1 LDDAI
6 RAIELTKYYGSVK
19 AVDHVNFEVRK
30 GEIFGFLGPNGAGK
44 TTTIKMLATLLKPT
58 EGTAIVSGY
67 DIVREAKKVRQS
79 IGVVP
84 QEYTADEDLT
94 GWENI
99 ILIADMY
106 GIKREISRERAKELL
121 NMVGLSNAM
130 NRKVSTYSGG
140 MRRRLEIAIGL
151 INRPSILFLDEPT
164 LGLDAQ
170 TRVAIWS
177 YLMDLKKMYNMTISV
192 TTHYLEE
199 ADFYCNR
206 IAIIDK
212 GKIVKIGS
220 PRELKE
226 SIKGDI
232 ITLELMDT
240 LKALSILKRI
250 DGVIEIKEENNLLR
264 IKVSNGSEIAPKILE
279 ALNSVGIYVTR
290 ISITQPTLDEAYM
303 EYTGKSLRE
312 EQASSEEMFA
322 MMRTLRR
329 ARS

>member
-1 LDDAI
+1 
-6 RAIELTKYYGSVK
+6 
-19 AVDHVNFEVRK
+19 
-30 GEIFGFLGPNGAGK
+30 
-44 TTTIKMLATLLKPT
+44 
-58 EGTAIVSGY
+58 
-67 DIVREAKKVRQS
+67 
-79 IGVVP
+79 
-84 QEYTADEDLT
+84 
-94 GWENI
+94 
-99 ILIADMY
+99 
-106 GIKREISRERAKELL
+106 
-121 NMVGLSNAM
+121 
-130 NRKVSTYSGG
+130 
-140 MRRRLEIAIGL
+140 
-151 INRPSILFLDEPT
+151 
-164 LGLDAQ
+164 
-170 TRVAIWS
+170 
-177 YLMDLKKMYNMTISV
+177 
-192 TTHYLEE
+192 
-199 ADFYCNR
+199 
-206 IAIIDK
+206 
-212 GKIVKIGS
+212 VKIGS